1 MYKIWKYFEK
11 VKVIA
16 CNNHMQQTSR
26 IAPVYT
32 IKVKLLKKTS
42 IFLSQVTKMLSG
54 WNNVWQGYGT

>member
-1 MYKIWKYFEK
+1 
-11 VKVIA
+11 
-16 CNNHMQQTSR
+16 MQRTSR